1 MAEETKADKG
11 PVKARVLTDCQY
23 GKPDDVVT
31 LTAKEA
37 KEAESQG
44 FVDSNADAVAYAESL
59 KA

>member
-1 MAEETKADKG
+1 MGMPLSPDKE
-11 PVKARVLTDCQY
+11 V
-23 GKPDDVVT
+23 
-31 LTAKEA
+31 